1 MIAVSGNDLVVK
13 LPEGTREL
21 RVPDDFRFTV
31 DGKQLA
37 ARELKPGM
45 KGSATITTRTT
56 VTPVVVTEVK
66 NGEVVQASGATLLVK
81 TEQGFK
87 QFSQGDVEKRG
98 IKMVK
103 DGAPAQFTD
112 FRAGDR
118 LSATI
123 VTTLPPKVMTER
135 EVNATLAKAAPA
147 SAGTRSVAYD
157 VEPGGGS
164 RRGARRGA
172 RAKEAAE
179 DGKRLAAARAG
190 QHPVDRDGP
199 DADRSPALRPLGRST
214 PSRAA
219 PARRTRERDPAPQ
232 RHHDLEHPIRR
243 ARSDISCPDGCQI
256 TARAM
261 RRGAHVPTFSI

>member
-1 MIAVSGNDLVVK
+1 MAVCLTAVTSTAQTTTSTQTKEFEVIAASGNDLVVK
-13 LPEGTREL
+13 LPEGTREI

-31 DGKQLA
+31 DGRQLA
-37 ARELKPGM
+37 ARDLKPGM
-45 KGSATITTRTT
+45 KGTATITTKTT

-98 IKMVK
+98 IKIVK

-123 VTTLPPKVMTER
+123 VTTHPPKVMTER

-147 SAGTRSVAYD
+147 PAPAASRSM
-157 VEPGGGS
+157 S
-164 RRGARRGA
+164 
-172 RAKEAAE
+172 
-179 DGKRLAAARAG
+179 
-190 QHPVDRDGP
+190 
-199 DADRSPALRPLGRST
+199 SPA
-214 PSRAA
+214 AA
-219 PARRTRERDPAPQ
+219 PAAAPAEAPAP
-232 RHHDLEHPIRR
+232 RR
-243 ARSDISCPDGCQI
+243 LPKTGSAWPLL
-256 TARAM
+256 AM
-261 RRGAHVPTFSI
+261 ASILSIAMGLTLTVRRRFVR